1 MEHLKKRRIKNLII
15 SCDGGAA
22 SGKTTG
28 AKLIAKK
35 YNLKFLSSGML
46 YRYASYLI
54 LKNKPQNQISFL
66 KKKFKKINLNKLKK
80 IDLNTQLI
88 SEHTS
93 KIAKIKKVR
102 TILKIFQVS
111 FSKKHNK
118 CIIEG
123 RDISTEILPFSNVKF
138 FFTCDLNNAARRR
151 FQDLKKKKHKVK
163 LSEVKK
169 SIKLRNMRDKNR
181 KHSPLLKHR
190 DALEIHTG
198 KLNKKKNDCKNDKAY
213 RKSDEYLI
221 CQLSK
226 NKSNQTQ
233 IPNIKNLNLY

>member
-1 MEHLKKRRIKNLII
+1 MKRKIYRRLII

-28 AKLIAKK
+28 ARLIAKK
-35 YNLKFLSSGML
+35 YKLKFLSSGIL

-54 LKNKPQNQISFL
+54 LKKKPKNIILFL
-66 KKKFKKINLNKLKK
+66 KKEFKNLNLNKLKK
-80 IDLNTQLI
+80 LDLNTQVI

-93 KIAKIKKVR
+93 VIAKIKKIR
-102 TILKIFQVS
+102 NILKFFQVS
-111 FSKKHNK
+111 FSKKYNN

-123 RDISTEILPFSNVKF
+123 RDISTEIIPFSDVKF
-138 FFTCDLNNAARRR
+138 FFICDLKNASIRR
-151 FQDLKKKKHKVK
+151 FKDLKKKNHKVK
-163 LSEVKK
+163 FSEVKR

-198 KLNKKKNDCKNDKAY
+198 KLNKKGMIDKM
-213 RKSDEYLI
+213 
-221 CQLSK
+221 SK
-226 NKSNQTQ
+226 HIEKVM
-233 IPNIKNLNLY
+233 NI

>member
-1 MEHLKKRRIKNLII
+1 MKRKIYRRLII

-28 AKLIAKK
+28 ARLIAKK
-35 YNLKFLSSGML
+35 YKLKFLSSGML

-54 LKNKPQNQISFL
+54 LKKKPKNIILFL
-66 KKKFKKINLNKLKK
+66 KKEFKNLNLNKLKK
-80 IDLNTQLI
+80 LDLNTQVI

-93 KIAKIKKVR
+93 VIAKIKKIR
-102 TILKIFQVS
+102 NILKFFQVS
-111 FSKKHNK
+111 FSKKYNN

-123 RDISTEILPFSNVKF
+123 RDISTEIIPFSDVKF
-138 FFTCDLNNAARRR
+138 FFICDLKNASIRR
-151 FQDLKKKKHKVK
+151 FKDLKKKNHNVK
-163 LSEVKK
+163 FSEVKR

-198 KLNKKKNDCKNDKAY
+198 KLNKKGMIDKM
-213 RKSDEYLI
+213 
-221 CQLSK
+221 SK
-226 NKSNQTQ
+226 HIEKVM
-233 IPNIKNLNLY
+233 NI

>member
-1 MEHLKKRRIKNLII
+1 MGLLQKKVYKNLIV

-35 YNLKFLSSGML
+35 YGLKFLSSGML

-54 LKNKPQNQISFL
+54 LKNKPKNQILFL
-66 KKKFKKINLNKLKK
+66 KKKFKKINLNKINAL
-80 IDLNTQLI
+80 DLNTPLI

-93 KIAKIKKVR
+93 KIAKIKKIR
-102 TILKIFQVS
+102 NILKFFQIS
-111 FSKKHNK
+111 FSKRHKK

-123 RDISTEILPFSNVKF
+123 RDISTEILPFSDIKF
-138 FFTCDLNNAARRR
+138 FFICDLKNASKRR
-151 FQDLKKKKHKVK
+151 FKDLRKKNHKVK

-198 KLNKKKNDCKNDKAY
+198 KLNKKRMIEKM
-213 RKSDEYLI
+213 
-221 CQLSK
+221 SK
-226 NKSNQTQ
+226 HIDQV
-233 IPNIKNLNLY
+233 LNSKYVN

>member
-1 MEHLKKRRIKNLII
+1 MAHLKKKKFNNLII

-35 YNLKFLSSGML
+35 YKLNFLSSGML

-54 LKNKPQNQISFL
+54 LKKKPLNQILFL
-66 KKKFKKINLNKLKK
+66 KKEFKKINLHMLNRL
-80 IDLNTQLI
+80 DLNTQLI
-88 SEHTS
+88 SEYTS
-93 KIAKIKKVR
+93 KIAKIKKIR
-102 TILKIFQVS
+102 DILKIFQVT
-111 FSKKHNK
+111 FARKHNK

-123 RDISTEILPFSNVKF
+123 RDISTKILPFSDVKF
-138 FFTCDLNNAARRR
+138 YFICDLETASKRR
-151 FQDLKKKKHKVK
+151 FQELKMKGHKVK

-169 SIKLRNMRDKNR
+169 SIKLRNKRDKKR

-198 KLNKKKNDCKNDKAY
+198 KLNKKQMIEKMAIHIERVMNN
-213 RKSDEYLI
+213 
-221 CQLSK
+221 
-226 NKSNQTQ
+226 
-233 IPNIKNLNLY
+233 

>member
-1 MEHLKKRRIKNLII
+1 MDHLKRKIYKNLII

-54 LKNKPQNQISFL
+54 LKKKPNNKISFL
-66 KKKFKKINLNKLKK
+66 KKEFKKINLNKLNKL
-80 IDLNTQLI
+80 DLNTQLI

-93 KIAKIKKVR
+93 EIAKIKKIR
-102 TILKIFQVS
+102 NILKFFQIS
-111 FSKKHNK
+111 FSKKYNK

-123 RDISTEILPFSNVKF
+123 RDISTEILPFSKVKF
-138 FFTCDLNNAARRR
+138 FFVCDLNNASKRR
-151 FQDLKKKKHKVK
+151 FKDLKKKNQKVK

-198 KLNKKKNDCKNDKAY
+198 KLSKKKMIEKM
-213 RKSDEYLI
+213 
-221 CQLSK
+221 SK
-226 NKSNQTQ
+226 HIEKVM
-233 IPNIKNLNLY
+233 NI

>member
-1 MEHLKKRRIKNLII
+1 MGLLPKNIYKNLII
-15 SCDGGAA
+15 ICDGGAA

-35 YNLKFLSSGML
+35 YGLKFLSSGML

-54 LKNKPQNQISFL
+54 LKNKPKNQIVFL
-66 KKKFKKINLNKLKK
+66 KKKFKKINLNKVNML
-80 IDLNTQLI
+80 DLDTPLI

-93 KIAKIKKVR
+93 KIAKIKKIR
-102 TILKIFQVS
+102 NILKFFQIS

-123 RDISTEILPFSNVKF
+123 RDISTEILPFSDIKF
-138 FFTCDLNNAARRR
+138 FFICDLKNASKRR
-151 FQDLKKKKHKVK
+151 FKDLKKKNHKVK

-198 KLNKKKNDCKNDKAY
+198 KLNKKRMIEKM
-213 RKSDEYLI
+213 
-221 CQLSK
+221 SK
-226 NKSNQTQ
+226 HIEKMM
-233 IPNIKNLNLY
+233 NI

>member
-1 MEHLKKRRIKNLII
+1 MKKQIYKRLII

-35 YNLKFLSSGML
+35 FNLKFLSSGML

-54 LKNKPQNQISFL
+54 LKNKPKNQISFL
-66 KKKFKKINLNKLKK
+66 KKKFKNINLKKLNKL
-80 IDLNTQLI
+80 DLNTQVI
-88 SEHTS
+88 SDHTS
-93 KIAKIKKVR
+93 KIAKIKKIR
-102 TILKIFQVS
+102 NILKIFQVL
-111 FSKKHNK
+111 FSKKYKK

-123 RDISTEILPFSNVKF
+123 RDISTQILPFSDVKF
-138 FFTCDLNNAARRR
+138 FFICDLRNASKRR
-151 FQDLKKKKHKVK
+151 FKDLKKKNYSIK

-190 DALEIHTG
+190 DALEIQTG
-198 KLNKKKNDCKNDKAY
+198 KLNKKRMIEKMTKHIDKVM
-213 RKSDEYLI
+213 
-221 CQLSK
+221 
-226 NKSNQTQ
+226 
-233 IPNIKNLNLY
+233 NI

>member
-1 MEHLKKRRIKNLII
+1 VGLLQKKVYKNLIV

-35 YNLKFLSSGML
+35 YGLKFLSSGML

-54 LKNKPQNQISFL
+54 LKNKPKNQILFL
-66 KKKFKKINLNKLKK
+66 KKKFKKINLNKINAL
-80 IDLNTQLI
+80 DLNTPLI

-93 KIAKIKKVR
+93 KIAKIKKIR
-102 TILKIFQVS
+102 NILKFFQIS
-111 FSKKHNK
+111 FSKRHNK

-123 RDISTEILPFSNVKF
+123 RDISTEILPFSDIKF
-138 FFTCDLNNAARRR
+138 FFICDLKNASKRR
-151 FQDLKKKKHKVK
+151 FKDLKKKNHKVK

-198 KLNKKKNDCKNDKAY
+198 KLNKKRMIEKM
-213 RKSDEYLI
+213 
-221 CQLSK
+221 SK
-226 NKSNQTQ
+226 HIEKVM
-233 IPNIKNLNLY
+233 NI

>member
-1 MEHLKKRRIKNLII
+1 MGHLKKRKYKNLII

-54 LKNKPQNQISFL
+54 IKKKPKNQISL
-66 KKKFKKINLNKLKK
+66 LQKEFKKINLKKLSRLEL
-80 IDLNTQLI
+80 DTQLI
-88 SEHTS
+88 SDHTS
-93 KIAKIKKVR
+93 KIAKVKKIR
-102 TILKIFQVS
+102 NILKSFQIS
-111 FSKKHNK
+111 FSKKYNN

-123 RDISTEILPFSNVKF
+123 RDISTEIIPYSDVKF
-138 FFTCDLNNAARRR
+138 YFICDLENASKRRY
-151 FQDLKKKKHKVK
+151 QDLKKKNHKVK

-169 SIKLRNMRDKNR
+169 SIKLRNLRDKNR

-198 KLNKKKNDCKNDKAY
+198 KLNRKKMVEKM
-213 RKSDEYLI
+213 
-221 CQLSK
+221 SK
-226 NKSNQTQ
+226 HIEDVMNN
-233 IPNIKNLNLY
+233 

>member
-1 MEHLKKRRIKNLII
+1 MDHLKRKIYKNLII

-54 LKNKPQNQISFL
+54 LKKKPKNQISFL
-66 KKKFKKINLNKLKK
+66 KKEFKKINFNKLNKLE
-80 IDLNTQLI
+80 LNSQII
-88 SEHTS
+88 SDHTS
-93 KIAKIKKVR
+93 KIAKIKKIR
-102 TILKIFQVS
+102 DILKIFQVS
-111 FSKKHNK
+111 FSRKYNK

-138 FFTCDLNNAARRR
+138 FFICDLKNASKRR
-151 FQDLKKKKHKVK
+151 FLDLKKKNHKVK

-169 SIKLRNMRDKNR
+169 SIKLRNFRDKSR

-198 KLNKKKNDCKNDKAY
+198 KLNKKKMIEKMTKHIE
-213 RKSDEYLI
+213 KVM
-221 CQLSK
+221 
-226 NKSNQTQ
+226 
-233 IPNIKNLNLY
+233 NI

>member
-1 MEHLKKRRIKNLII
+1 MPKKVIKNLII

-35 YNLKFLSSGML
+35 YGLKFLSSGML
-46 YRYASYLI
+46 YRYASYMI
-54 LKNKPQNQISFL
+54 LKKKPKNQIVFL
-66 KKKFKKINLNKLKK
+66 KKEFKKISLNKLNKL
-80 IDLNTQLI
+80 DLNTPLI

-93 KIAKIKKVR
+93 KIAKIKKIRNVLKSYQ
-102 TILKIFQVS
+102 IL

-123 RDISTEILPFSNVKF
+123 RDISTEILPFSDVKF
-138 FFTCDLNNAARRR
+138 FFICDLENASKRR
-151 FQDLKKKKHKVK
+151 FQDLKKKNHKVK

-198 KLNKKKNDCKNDKAY
+198 KLNKKRMIEKM
-213 RKSDEYLI
+213 
-221 CQLSK
+221 SK
-226 NKSNQTQ
+226 H
-233 IPNIKNLNLY
+233 IERVMNI

>member
-1 MEHLKKRRIKNLII
+1 MGHLKRKIYKNLII

-54 LKNKPQNQISFL
+54 LKKKPKNQISFL
-66 KKKFKKINLNKLKK
+66 QKEFNKINLYKLNKL
-80 IDLNTQLI
+80 DLNTEII

-93 KIAKIKKVR
+93 KIAKIKKIR
-102 TILKIFQVS
+102 NILKVFQVS
-111 FSKKHNK
+111 FSKKYK
-118 CIIEG
+118 RCIIEG
-123 RDISTEILPFSNVKF
+123 RDISTQILPFSNVKF
-138 FFTCDLNNAARRR
+138 FFICDLKNAAKRR
-151 FQDLKKKKHKVK
+151 FQDLKKKNLNIK
-163 LSEVKK
+163 LSAVKK

-198 KLNKKKNDCKNDKAY
+198 KLNKKRMIEKMTKHIEKVM
-213 RKSDEYLI
+213 KI
-221 CQLSK
+221 
-226 NKSNQTQ
+226 
-233 IPNIKNLNLY
+233 

>member
-1 MEHLKKRRIKNLII
+1 MGRLKKRKYRNLII

-28 AKLIAKK
+28 AKLIARK

-54 LKNKPQNQISFL
+54 IKKKPKNQISL
-66 KKKFKKINLNKLKK
+66 LQKEFKKINLKKLNRLEL
-80 IDLNTQLI
+80 DTQLI
-88 SEHTS
+88 SDHTS
-93 KIAKIKKVR
+93 KIAKVKKIR
-102 TILKIFQVS
+102 SILKSFQIS
-111 FSKKHNK
+111 FSRKYNN

-123 RDISTEILPFSNVKF
+123 RDISTEIIPYSDVKF
-138 FFTCDLNNAARRR
+138 YFICDLENASKRRY
-151 FQDLKKKKHKVK
+151 QDLKKKNHKVK

-169 SIKLRNMRDKNR
+169 SIKLRNLRDKNR

-198 KLNKKKNDCKNDKAY
+198 KLN
-213 RKSDEYLI
+213 
-221 CQLSK
+221 
-226 NKSNQTQ
+226 
-233 IPNIKNLNLY
+233 IKRMIEKMTNHIEKVMNN

>member
-1 MEHLKKRRIKNLII
+1 MDILKKKIFKNLIV

-54 LKNKPQNQISFL
+54 LKKKPKNQITFL
-66 KKKFKKINLNKLKK
+66 KKEFKKISLNKLNKL
-80 IDLNTQLI
+80 DLNTQVI

-93 KIAKIKKVR
+93 KIAKIKKIR
-102 TILKIFQVS
+102 NILKIFQIS
-111 FSKKHNK
+111 FSKKYNR

-123 RDISTEILPFSNVKF
+123 RDISTQILPFSDVKF
-138 FFTCDLNNAARRR
+138 FFTCDLKNASKRR
-151 FQDLKKKKHKVK
+151 FQDLKKKNRSLK
-163 LSEVKK
+163 LSDVKR

-181 KHSPLLKHR
+181 KHSPLLKHG

-198 KLNKKKNDCKNDKAY
+198 KLNKKGMFEKM
-213 RKSDEYLI
+213 
-221 CQLSK
+221 SK
-226 NKSNQTQ
+226 HIEKVM
-233 IPNIKNLNLY
+233 NI

>member
-1 MEHLKKRRIKNLII
+1 MGRLRKRKYKNLII

-54 LKNKPQNQISFL
+54 IKNKPKNQISL
-66 KKKFKKINLNKLKK
+66 LQKEFKKISLKK
-80 IDLNTQLI
+80 LNRLELNTQLI
-88 SEHTS
+88 SDHTS
-93 KIAKIKKVR
+93 KIAKVKKIR
-102 TILKIFQVS
+102 SILKSFQIS
-111 FSKKHNK
+111 FSKKYNN

-123 RDISTEILPFSNVKF
+123 RDISTEIIPSSNVKF
-138 FFTCDLNNAARRR
+138 YFICDLENASKRRY
-151 FQDLKKKKHKVK
+151 QDLKKKNHKVK
-163 LSEVKK
+163 LSDVKK
-169 SIKLRNMRDKNR
+169 SIKLRNLRDKNR

-198 KLNKKKNDCKNDKAY
+198 KLNRKKMVEKM
-213 RKSDEYLI
+213 
-221 CQLSK
+221 SK
-226 NKSNQTQ
+226 H
-233 IPNIKNLNLY
+233 IEDVMNI

>member
-1 MEHLKKRRIKNLII
+1 MVLLQRNINKNLII

-28 AKLIAKK
+28 ARLLAKK
-35 YNLKFLSSGML
+35 YRLKFLSSGML

-54 LKNKPQNQISFL
+54 LKKKPKNQVLFL
-66 KKKFKKINLNKLKK
+66 KKEFKKINLSKLNKL
-80 IDLNTQLI
+80 DLNTPLI

-93 KIAKIKKVR
+93 KIAKIKKIR
-102 TILKIFQVS
+102 NILKFFQIS
-111 FSKKHNK
+111 FSKKYKN

-123 RDISTEILPFSNVKF
+123 RDISTEILPFSDVKF
-138 FFTCDLNNAARRR
+138 FFICDLKNASRRR
-151 FQDLKKKKHKVK
+151 FQDLKKKNHKVK

-198 KLNKKKNDCKNDKAY
+198 KLNKKRMIDKMT
-213 RKSDEYLI
+213 KHIEKVMKI
-221 CQLSK
+221 
-226 NKSNQTQ
+226 
-233 IPNIKNLNLY
+233 

>member
-1 MEHLKKRRIKNLII
+1 MGRLKKRKYKNLII

-54 LKNKPQNQISFL
+54 IKKKPKNQISL
-66 KKKFKKINLNKLKK
+66 LQKEFKKINLKKLNRLEL
-80 IDLNTQLI
+80 DTQLI
-88 SEHTS
+88 SDHTS
-93 KIAKIKKVR
+93 KIAKVKKIKS
-102 TILKIFQVS
+102 ILKSFQIS
-111 FSKKHNK
+111 FSRKYNN

-123 RDISTEILPFSNVKF
+123 RDISTEIIPYSDVKF
-138 FFTCDLNNAARRR
+138 YFICDLENASKRRY
-151 FQDLKKKKHKVK
+151 QDLKKKNHKVK

-169 SIKLRNMRDKNR
+169 SIKLRNLRDKNR

-198 KLNKKKNDCKNDKAY
+198 KLNKKRMIKKMSVYIEKV
-213 RKSDEYLI
+213 L
-221 CQLSK
+221 K
-226 NKSNQTQ
+226 NKYVN
-233 IPNIKNLNLY
+233 